1 MLVLAAKCIVP
12 LESKHNNNCM
22 HAVAKSTNQSCH
34 CHHVV
39 SSIILVEVTKQRLFC
54 LLWNVVSPLGLYKL
68 C

>member
-12 LESKHNNNCM
+12 LESKHNNNFM